1 MVFLNGFF
9 VLAEYGLVR
18 ARRAKLEELAETGES
33 SASLAL
39 KVMDKQETYVSAV
52 QLGITASTVLLG
64 ILGGRFFAT
73 LLHVHGALD
82 MILAWALSIIFVIL
96 LPVKTK
102 ISNKNTDY
110 KTDYA
115 KY

>member
-39 KVMDKQETYVSAV
+39 KVMDKQET
-52 QLGITASTVLLG
+52 
-64 ILGGRFFAT
+64 
-73 LLHVHGALD
+73 
-82 MILAWALSIIFVIL
+82 
-96 LPVKTK
+96 
-102 ISNKNTDY
+102 
-110 KTDYA
+110 
-115 KY
+115 